1 MADVYR
7 CPCDQ
12 VSELLSVFA
21 AYLNIVRCA
30 PLVKCLH
37 LYFGKMVYFFKL
49 YFKEDFEFIMF

>member
-21 AYLNIVRCA
+21 VYLNTVRCA

-37 LYFGKMVYFFKL
+37 LYFEKMVYFFKL
-49 YFKEDFEFIMF
+49 YFKEDFDL